1 VRQRRRPHRDY
12 YDDDEDSLSE
22 NLAAVTD
29 RLDDLTR
36 QLARV
41 VNSNAARPEP
51 EDRPPD
57 RVAEAIAKLDRRLD
71 HIIEQARADSI
82 EKARSGAAEKE
93 RVPRRPSPSLAPE
106 SSGGPTS
113 WVQEISARQ
122 RALNADAA
130 PPAAAARR
138 EPGQDLSGL
147 EHQLRQITTQ
157 ISTLHRPYEDGVN
170 ALRGDLA
177 EIGRALTEAL
187 PRRSVEALET
197 QIRALAER
205 VDRSR
210 SAGVD
215 TSNLQG
221 LERGLAEVRDAL
233 RGLTPAENLVGVDEA
248 VRALSRKIDQISAST
263 HDPSSLQQIEQAIT
277 SLRGVVSNVASDGAL
292 AQLAAEVHALAGK
305 FERTAANSSADAL
318 AKLDA
323 RIASLMESG
332 RAIPPDL
339 EALIRE
345 LSERL
350 DRTQISQGGQLG
362 SLEDRIVKLIQ
373 RLDASDARLGSLPV
387 MERGITDIL
396 AAIKDLRAGSA
407 APRPAHPAG
416 EALKGAF
423 SSMPGAAQ
431 LQIAAPAAAHQ
442 AMPAEPKLMAPAPA
456 APARPNAAPAQRRP
470 IQPHL
475 PPDTPLEPG
484 SGAPSV
490 KPGTPAA
497 RIAASQAALGGA
509 KPAASERSGLSAA
522 VAAAR
527 SAAKSALAEVSQPK
541 PKNPEPLDG
550 GFAEEPVPLFRRIFK
565 HAKTAL
571 VVASVIV
578 IVLGMVQATIDYLT
592 PTNASSA
599 TSAPAASPE
608 PKSAPA
614 VSAPSTR
621 AVPSRSMPTPDLLPL
636 PEPEPNVGPTGQIG
650 PRQLFDSNSLA
661 RNLSAGDVT
670 HSVTHSVPPR
680 ATLAPS
686 ANPASSNPAPTTSLP
701 SSFGPLLRAGAAS
714 NDPAAEY
721 EIALRYAEGRG
732 VRQSF
737 EETARWL
744 ERAAN
749 SGFAPA
755 QFRLA
760 SLNEKGEGLKKD
772 LQAARRLYISAANK
786 GHAKAMHNLGVLY
799 AEGIDGKP
807 DYKSALQWFRKA
819 ADYGIPDSQYNLAI
833 LYTRGIGVEQNL
845 GEAYKWFALAANK
858 GDGDASRKRDEVGTR
873 LEKSSLMAAKLAAQT
888 FTPEREPDE
897 ATNLRVP
904 PGGWERPNVMAQ
916 PAKPKLQPPMPLR

>member
-1 VRQRRRPHRDY
+1 
-12 YDDDEDSLSE
+12 
-22 NLAAVTD
+22 
-29 RLDDLTR
+29 
-36 QLARV
+36 
-41 VNSNAARPEP
+41 
-51 EDRPPD
+51 
-57 RVAEAIAKLDRRLD
+57 
-71 HIIEQARADSI
+71 
-82 EKARSGAAEKE
+82 
-93 RVPRRPSPSLAPE
+93 
-106 SSGGPTS
+106 
-113 WVQEISARQ
+113 
-122 RALNADAA
+122 
-130 PPAAAARR
+130 
-138 EPGQDLSGL
+138 
-147 EHQLRQITTQ
+147 
-157 ISTLHRPYEDGVN
+157 
-170 ALRGDLA
+170 
-177 EIGRALTEAL
+177 
-187 PRRSVEALET
+187 
-197 QIRALAER
+197 
-205 VDRSR
+205 
-210 SAGVD
+210 
-215 TSNLQG
+215 
-221 LERGLAEVRDAL
+221 
-233 RGLTPAENLVGVDEA
+233 
-248 VRALSRKIDQISAST
+248 
-263 HDPSSLQQIEQAIT
+263 
-277 SLRGVVSNVASDGAL
+277 
-292 AQLAAEVHALAGK
+292 
-305 FERTAANSSADAL
+305 
-318 AKLDA
+318 
-323 RIASLMESG
+323 LMESG

-407 APRPAHPAG
+407 APRPAHSAG
-416 EALKGAF
+416 EAPKGAF

-431 LQIAAPAAAHQ
+431 LQIAAPAATHQ
-442 AMPAEPKLMAPAPA
+442 AMPADPKLMAPAPA
-456 APARPNAAPAQRRP
+456 APRPNAAPPQRRP
-470 IQPHL
+470 IQSHL

-484 SGAPSV
+484 SGAPTV

-509 KPAASERSGLSAA
+509 KPASERSGLSAA

-541 PKNPEPLDG
+541 PRNPEPLDG
-550 GFAEEPVPLFRRIFK
+550 GFAEEQTPLFRRMFK

-592 PTNASSA
+592 PANAPNASSA
-599 TSAPAASPE
+599 TNAPAASPE
-608 PKSAPA
+608 PRSAPA

-621 AVPSRSMPTPDLLPL
+621 AVPSRSMPTPELLPL
-636 PEPEPNVGPTGQIG
+636 PEPEPNVGPTGLLG
-650 PRQLFDSNSLA
+650 PRQLFDSNSVA

-680 ATLAPS
+680 ATPAPS
-686 ANPASSNPAPTTSLP
+686 ANPASSNPAPTANLP
-701 SSFGPLLRAGAAS
+701 SSFGPLLRTGAAS

-737 EETARWL
+737 EEAARWL

-760 SLNEKGEGLKKD
+760 SLYEKGEGLKKD

-819 ADYGIPDSQYNLAI
+819 AGYGIPDSQYNLAI

-845 GEAYKWFALAANK
+845 GEAYKWFALASNK

-897 ATNLRVP
+897 ATNLQVP
-904 PGGWERPNVMAQ
+904 PGGWERQSVVAQ